1 MDGSFT
7 FMGIEI
13 EIEMD
18 RFIDL
23 YKGGRDSILVF
34 IKSMY
39 WLLMDSLMD
48 YNIEKR
54 ERERWIHCR
63 FIMYDTR
70 EREKETL
77 LIVIDSLN
85 ISIRHGFHSC
95 RL

>member
-54 ERERWIHCR
+54 ERGRDG
-63 FIMYDTR
+63 FIADSSCTIQ